1 MSQCE
6 FYTTGLSNLGFFS
19 LIRYEFLKRFSH
31 DKRLKYT
38 SKKLKF
44 PVFARPNTSDC
55 KVFAQILFYE
65 EYRCL
70 ADMETPKFIL
80 DLGANVGYSA
90 AYFLTRY
97 PDCSVL
103 AVEPD
108 PGNYQQLCE
117 NVAPYGSRAR
127 TLQAAVWPRA
137 ELLQLDAA
145 FGKAGDEWGA
155 RVKPADGNA
164 SETVAA
170 VTIPDLLTASG
181 FDRISLLKVDI
192 EGAEAAIFRSGAR
205 DWLDK
210 VDNIAIELHGE
221 EASQAFF
228 GAIDVS
234 RFTITTC
241 DELTVC
247 LAKRPE

>member
-1 MSQCE
+1 MNQRE
-6 FYTTGLSNLGFFS
+6 FYSTGLSNLGLVS
-19 LIRYEFLKRFSH
+19 LLRYELLKRFSH
-31 DKRLKYT
+31 NKRLKYT

-55 KVFAQILFYE
+55 QVFAQILFYE

-70 ADMETPKFIL
+70 ADLKTPKFIV

-90 AYFLTRY
+90 AYFLSRF

-108 PGNYQQLCE
+108 PGNFQQLCE
-117 NVAPYGSRAR
+117 NVAPYGSRAK
-127 TLQAAVWPRA
+127 TLQAAAWSRS
-137 ELLQLDAA
+137 ELLQLDTA

-155 RVKPADGNA
+155 RVKPAAENS
-164 SETVAA
+164 SETVPA
-170 VTIPDLLTASG
+170 VTIPDLLSTSG

-192 EGAEAAIFRSGAR
+192 EGAETAIFRSGAR
-205 DWLDK
+205 EWLDK
-210 VDNIAIELHGE
+210 VDNIVIELHGD
-221 EASQAFF
+221 EASRAFF
-228 GAIDVS
+228 AAIDAS

-247 LAKRPE
+247 LAQ